1 MIRRNCKVSIIGIV
15 SLGASLLSA
24 MASATTLI
32 RMDLKTLAHSA
43 ELIVRA
49 RCAGSETRWETG
61 AIWTFDDFEVLETFK
76 GAPPRMLRVRL
87 PGGRVGHLETRI
99 EGVPHFSQ
107 GEEAVLFVE
116 QTSAGDYGVTSWAQ
130 GTFRIHRETASGEA
144 RITQDTSRFAVFDPG
159 TRQFSPAG
167 IRDLPLSDFRRQLA
181 GALNASSQNSR

>member
-1 MIRRNCKVSIIGIV
+1 
-15 SLGASLLSA
+15 

-32 RMDLKTLAHSA
+32 RMDLKVLAHSA

-76 GAPPRMLRVRL
+76 GAPPRILRVRL

-130 GTFRIHRETASGEA
+130 GAFRIHRETVSGEA

-181 GALNASSQNSR
+181 EALNESSQNGR